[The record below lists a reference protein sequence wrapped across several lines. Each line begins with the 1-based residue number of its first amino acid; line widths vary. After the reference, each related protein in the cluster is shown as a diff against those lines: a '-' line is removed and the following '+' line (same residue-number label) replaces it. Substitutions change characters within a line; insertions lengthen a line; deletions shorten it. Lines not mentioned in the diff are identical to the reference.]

1 MPRAIPPVRVAAT
14 TLVVAGNFGGHV
26 RGHGGGSQDEVP
38 RGIKGLRNKG
48 DPIEELRV
56 TPLRGALRGA
66 LREGSWNAARPALW
80 PKPIGALH
88 MAAVRAPRRASPGVL
103 MARARSW
110 ARPGGPVGPS
120 VGGRAGGLDVP
131 PWAVGLQGRL
141 R

>member
-1 MPRAIPPVRVAAT
+1 MPRAIPPVRVSAT
-14 TLVVAGNFGGHV
+14 TLVVAGKFDGHI

-88 MAAVRAPRRASPGVL
+88 MAAVRPPPSCKPWRPDGPRPKLGEAGRT
-103 MARARSW
+103 
-110 ARPGGPVGPS
+110 GGPKCWWA
-120 VGGRAGGLDVP
+120 GGRP
-131 PWAVGLQGRL
+131 
-141 R
+141 